1 MDQNQQRLARGL
13 QNARVSSIG
22 DPGALKQVLKAL
34 QFEATGK
41 CTEHGFRAR
50 QARFSCFLEKVKA

>member
-1 MDQNQQRLARGL
+1 MDQNQQPLARGL
-13 QNARVSSIG
+13 QNTRVSSIG

-50 QARFSCFLEKVKA
+50 